1 VPGCDYRRTEPAP
14 TFASESPRCFSLGR
28 KVQIMLASVIEK
40 LYTVEEFKALELLED
55 DELEDY
61 EIDEELELIEGV
73 IVRRGTTSGKHA
85 DIVMTVGTAINNFAG
100 KSAGEKRTGTVYP
113 GASTN
118 LGNPQG
124 KNFPKPDLCFVL
136 KETYSADFEG
146 EIPVA
151 PDLVVE
157 VNSPS
162 DTDERRFEKLQ
173 AYRQNGVKLI
183 WSIHML
189 EKFVLVYKL
198 DEDEP
203 TLVTLTKELDGG
215 KVLPG
220 FKLPV
225 KTLFD

>member
-1 VPGCDYRRTEPAP
+1 MTLEVT
-14 TFASESPRCFSLGR
+14 
-28 KVQIMLASVIEK
+28 EK
-40 LYTVEEFKALELLED
+40 LYTIEEFLEIEFPDED
-55 DELEDY
+55 DSDF
-61 EIDEELELIEGV
+61 DDLELIEGV

-85 DIVMTVGTAINNFAG
+85 DIVIRVGTALNNFAG
-100 KSAGEKRTGTVYP
+100 HSADEKRTGTVYA

-118 LGNPQG
+118 LGNPKG
-124 KNFPKPDLCFVL
+124 KNFPKLDVCFVL
-136 KETYSADFEG
+136 KETCPNDFEG

-162 DTDERRFEKLQ
+162 DTEERKFEKLQ
-173 AYRQNGVKLI
+173 AYQQSGVKII

-189 EKFVLVYKL
+189 EKFVVAYKAGQDYPNFYTL
-198 DEDEP
+198 KDEI
-203 TLVTLTKELDGG
+203 DGG
-215 KVLPG
+215 AVLPG